1 MLFTFLTK
9 LAANPSRNYK
19 TDELKAQASN
29 STLKEVVRLALDPF
43 TQFYQ
48 RKIPSYA
55 YKNGGAP
62 LPLVDALKE
71 LAKLSERQVTGHAAI
86 AFLSDLLSCVQP
98 DDAKVIECI
107 IQKDLKCGVQVATAN
122 AVWKDLV
129 ADYPCMLCSTFDQK
143 LVDKIKFPAYVQ
155 QKMDG
160 MRFNAIV
167 RNGKVEFR
175 SRNGKE
181 LCLGA
186 GSQLEEA
193 FLQMVGGSGA
203 ASAAYVFDGELLISN
218 TSSGGEECYAD
229 RQKGNGILNKAVK
242 GTISLEEASMV
253 CAVLWDVVPYDA
265 FVRGECKMPYQMR
278 FNLLEGFLNVYGDTP
293 SAPHKMDTPSA
304 PHRKD
309 TLSTIE
315 GVLRGGRRRRC
326 HLQLVSSQL
335 VSTLAEAQQ
344 IFADYLSSGDEGI
357 ILKNGAGIWE
367 DKRAKHQIKFKGEL
381 ECDLKIVGI
390 EEGVGKY
397 VGMVGSLRCES
408 GDGLLKVNVG
418 SGLNDSQRKEFIKG
432 GGGGGDDGDVVGKIV
447 AIKYNSRIK
456 NKASKEESLFLPI
469 FVEIRHDKDV
479 ADNLK
484 DIA

>member
-1 MLFTFLTK
+1 MTMLPFLTK

-19 TDELKAQASN
+19 TDELKAQATN
-29 STLKEVVRLALDPF
+29 ATLKEVVRLALDPF

-62 LPLVDALKE
+62 LSLVDALKE

-86 AFLSDLLSCVQP
+86 AFLSDLLSSVQP

-122 AVWKDLV
+122 AVWNDLV

-167 RNGKVEFR
+167 RQGKVEFR

-186 GSQLEEA
+186 GSKLEEA
-193 FLQMVGGSGA
+193 FLQMVVGSGA
-203 ASAAYVFDGELLISN
+203 AAAAAAAFVFVFDGELLISN
-218 TSSGGEECYAD
+218 TSSGGEGYAD

-242 GTISLEEASMV
+242 GTISLEEASLV

-278 FNLLEGFLNVYGDTP
+278 FNLLEGFINGDTP
-293 SAPHKMDTPSA
+293 SAPSLGNPSA
-304 PHRKD
+304 QHKV
-309 TLSTIE
+309 
-315 GVLRGGRRRRC
+315 VLGCRR
-326 HLQLVSSQL
+326 HLRLVSSQL

-432 GGGGGDDGDVVGKIV
+432 DVVGKIV
-447 AIKYNSRIK
+447 AIKYNARIK